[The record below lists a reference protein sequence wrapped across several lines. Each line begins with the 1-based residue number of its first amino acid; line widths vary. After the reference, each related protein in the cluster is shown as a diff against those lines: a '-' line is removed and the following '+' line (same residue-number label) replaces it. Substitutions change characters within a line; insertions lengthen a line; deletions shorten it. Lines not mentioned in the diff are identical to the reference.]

1 MALQGGRHL
10 PDRGAIIIPTLIAS
24 LLGAVLAVGASIAL
38 VKAQS
43 DANVAPVKKPLVTYD
58 QR

>member
-1 MALQGGRHL
+1 MALRRGSDH
-10 PDRGAIIIPTLIAS
+10 PDRGAVIISMLIAS
-24 LLGAVLAVGASIAL
+24 LVGGLLAVGASIAL

-43 DANVAPVKKPLVTYD
+43 DATVDPVKKPLVTYD

>member
-1 MALQGGRHL
+1 MALNG
-10 PDRGAIIIPTLIAS
+10 DRGAVIIPAIIAS
-24 LLGAVLAVGASIAL
+24 VLGAVLAVGASVA
-38 VKAQS
+38 VVRSQS

>member
-1 MALQGGRHL
+1 MALRGGTQHS
-10 PDRGAIIIPTLIAS
+10 DRGAVIISMLVAS
-24 LLGAVLAVGASIAL
+24 LVGGALAVGASIAL

-43 DANVAPVKKPLVTYD
+43 DQDVAPVKKPLVTYD

>member
-1 MALQGGRHL
+1 MALRGGTEHS
-10 PDRGAIIIPTLIAS
+10 DRGAVLISILIAS
-24 LLGAVLAVGASIAL
+24 LVGAVLAVGGSIAL

-43 DANVAPVKKPLVTYD
+43 DQDVAPVKKPLVTYD